1 MANTFGVVSPNY
13 QKIKVGAQ
21 LGTPELKFIEVAA
34 VHSAAAVDFT
44 KKDLAGAGAYTDSQ
58 SLMALAVNAL
68 QGFAEVYIV
77 GTPSA
82 TEFVVAI
89 NDNTDNDGV
98 VAASYSSM
106 EAAILAAIG
115 ADTSVTITGL
125 TLTGDDLV

>member
-13 QKIKVGAQ
+13 QKIVAGSQ
-21 LGTPELKFIEVAA
+21 LGTPALKFIEVAA

-44 KKDLAGAGAYTDSQ
+44 KKTLAGAGAYTDSQ
-58 SLMALAVNAL
+58 SVMALAVNAL

-77 GTPSA
+77 GVPSA

-106 EAAILAAIG
+106 EAAILDAIG

>member
-1 MANTFGVVSPNY
+1 MANTFGLVSPNY

-34 VHSAAAVDFT
+34 VHSGSAVDFT
-44 KKDLAGAGAYTDSQ
+44 KKTLAAAGVYTDSQ

-68 QGFAEVYIV
+68 QGTAEVYIV

-98 VAASYSSM
+98 VAASYSTM
-106 EAAILAAIG
+106 EADIKAAIA
-115 ADTSVTITGL
+115 ADTSVTITAL
-125 TLTGDDLV
+125 TLTGDDLA

>member
-13 QKIKVGAQ
+13 QKIVAGSQ
-21 LGTPELKFIEVAA
+21 LGTPALKFIEVAA
-34 VHSAAAVDFT
+34 VHSSAAVDFT
-44 KKDLAGAGAYTDSQ
+44 KKTLAGAGAYTDSQ
-58 SLMALAVNAL
+58 SVMALAVNAL

-77 GTPSA
+77 GVPSA

-106 EAAILAAIG
+106 EAAILDAIG